1 MRRKGIE
8 KEELGGSWE
17 DWGVIGTKLGGNG
30 RGMAE
35 WKGSRRNWEE
45 KGRAR
50 GRIRAGFPLF
60 IDYSSLWVCYSYFLA
75 FFAFLSLFLGPMGE
89 GVRGGQA
96 SRGNDSKSFKAMRK
110 PWNS

>member
-60 IDYSSLWVCYSYFLA
+60 IDYSALWVCYSYFLVFWPSY
-75 FFAFLSLFLGPMGE
+75 FFFLVELGE
-89 GVRGGQA
+89 GEGGGVKLQEEMTL
-96 SRGNDSKSFKAMRK
+96 SRLRQ
-110 PWNS
+110 